1 MVKAGVIGTSLKAGM
16 LALAMACALLAPPAQ
31 ALDVDQIA
39 IKSRIGEPLLA
50 EIPIVVTDPAELEK
64 VQAQLAS
71 AVTFARVG
79 LQRPHGVVADL
90 RFAVVKDKR
99 GKSVIRITTSA
110 PVQEDFFTFLIEVD
124 WGNGRMVR
132 EYSVSLGTPN
142 TLMASTPPVIQ
153 APVAGPS
160 NLIDRQPEPAPVL
173 PEAIPLAGDKKA
185 ALPPASLPAPVP
197 LQVEPPSRTPPP
209 AVVAKP
215 REQAVAKNDVAITP
229 KEKPKPKPEPKLEPK
244 PEPKPEPKA
253 KPDAPAV
260 AAKKP
265 VPTAAPKPKPQQAAA
280 PAAERKASDYGPVKA
295 GDNLSK
301 IATTMVP
308 DTYSRDQVMLALLRT
323 NPGAFIGGNIN
334 LIRKGTTL
342 HAPTEAEL
350 SRFSAAQAA
359 IMVRDQINQWRG
371 GHPTTPQP
379 AALAGEPPRPPTP
392 PAAAPVKPGVMAA
405 APAKP
410 DKRVAS
416 ARLEIVPAA
425 AAAERAVAGTRSGI
439 AAGGSGGELRQALVQ
454 TKETLASR
462 DAEIKEL
469 KSRLAG
475 LEKIQQDQQK
485 LIELQGTELA
495 SAQRNTGAAQKRD
508 AANAP
513 TADRAPIWPWL
524 MISLIVILALV
535 WLISRLRGSAA
546 QPARRSFDTEALA
559 NAVPSPAVA
568 EPEPPTTAAPTTAAP
583 TWHGRG
589 GTGPLSGGATA
600 SDGLKRIRLAQAY
613 LDLGDFE
620 AGRRLLQEVAEGADE
635 TASEAATRLLQAL
648 DE

>member
-1 MVKAGVIGTSLKAGM
+1 MSGTGWKRGLWAS
-16 LALAMACALLAPPAQ
+16 ALVAALVMAPAH
-31 ALDVDQIA
+31 ALDVDQIE

-110 PVQEDFFTFLIEVD
+110 PVREDFFTFLIEVD

-142 TLMASTPPVIQ
+142 TLLASTPPVIQ

-160 NLIDRQPEPAPVL
+160 NLIARPPEPAPVL
-173 PEAIPLAGDKKA
+173 AEAIPLAGDKKA
-185 ALPPASLPAPVP
+185 SLPPASLPAPVP
-197 LQVEPPSRTPPP
+197 LQVTPPPARTPPP

-215 REQAVAKNDVAITP
+215 REQAAAKNDVAVTP
-229 KEKPKPKPEPKLEPK
+229 KEKPKPKPEPKPA
-244 PEPKPEPKA
+244 PKPEPKA
-253 KPDAPAV
+253 KSDAPAV

-265 VPTAAPKPKPQQAAA
+265 APAAVPAPKPKPQQAAT
-280 PAAERKASDYGPVKA
+280 PAAERKGEYGPVKS

-301 IATTMVP
+301 IAATMVP

-334 LIRKGTTL
+334 LIRKGSVL

-379 AALAGEPPRPPTP
+379 AALAGEPPRPPP
-392 PAAAPVKPGVMAA
+392 SPAAAPVKPGVMAA

-410 DKRVAS
+410 DKRTAS

-425 AAAERAVAGTRSGI
+425 SAAERAAAGTRSGI
-439 AAGGSGGELRQALVQ
+439 AAGGSGGELRQELAQ

-495 SAQRNTGAAQKRD
+495 SAQNNTGAAQKRD

-513 TADRAPIWPWL
+513 ATDRAPIWPWL
-524 MISLIVILALV
+524 MISLVVILALV
-535 WLISRLRGSAA
+535 WLISRLRGPAA
-546 QPARRSFDTEALA
+546 TPMRRSFDTEALA
-559 NAVPSPAVA
+559 NAVPSPVV
-568 EPEPPTTAAPTTAAP
+568 EESEPPAAAALTTAAP

-589 GTGPLSGGATA
+589 GTGPLSGGAPA

-620 AGRRLLQEVAEGADE
+620 AGRRLLQEVAEGSDE
-635 TASEAATRLLQAL
+635 TARDAATRLLQAL